1 MTVSQSAI
9 IREMDADE
17 LKEYYAEQ
25 KAIYDKANDMP
36 FDVRFEDTQLAS
48 KIQTAYQQITGKT
61 ITQ

>member
-1 MTVSQSAI
+1 MKVSQSAI

-25 KAIYDKANDMP
+25 KAIYDKANDLP
-36 FDVRFEDTQLAS
+36 FDVRFEDTPLAS